1 MYTATYFSLETL
13 LSLEFRICNPGIYV
27 PASPTPTNDQKIDA
41 FTALVAKR
49 EKNNKPADPMIHEI
63 EYNFLASNVSVKLTK
78 KGVATTYP
86 I

>member
-41 FTALVAKR
+41 FIALVAKR
-49 EKNNKPADPMIHEI
+49 EKNNNGD
-63 EYNFLASNVSVKLTK
+63 T
-78 KGVATTYP
+78 
-86 I
+86 